1 MAGIFHAHLGAM
13 ENTHTDVSMW
23 KVKEWWLWYMYRQF
37 QPFSGLK
44 YQ

>member
-23 KVKEWWLWYMYRQF
+23 RVKEWWLWYM
-37 QPFSGLK
+37 
-44 YQ
+44 